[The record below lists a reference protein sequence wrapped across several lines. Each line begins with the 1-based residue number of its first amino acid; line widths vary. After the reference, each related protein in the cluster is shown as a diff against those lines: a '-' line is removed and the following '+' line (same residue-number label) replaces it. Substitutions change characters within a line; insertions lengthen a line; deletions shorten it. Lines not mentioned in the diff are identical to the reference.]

1 MSFPAGD
8 AFAVAS
14 SMGFAASNVLV
25 ARGVRGGQDDNGA
38 FLSLLVTLALSGA
51 MWAVLGAARGFE
63 PVTWRGIAWFC
74 GAGVF
79 TMFVGRVFSYA
90 SIARLG
96 AMRGSTMKRLI
107 PFFSVM
113 LGVGVLGERLTA
125 GMAAGMALIVASF
138 VLLVTRE
145 RGGVP
150 AAGKPRAAFNP
161 GYLYGPVS
169 ALGYAVGSLLRKIGL
184 AEAHD
189 ALLGAALGSV
199 VGVALFLA
207 TAAFSASYARAVRS
221 TFRRPSGWLLGAGT
235 AATFGQVFYFAALD
249 RAPLARVALISS
261 SEVFITLLLGW
272 LFLKRTETLTLPVV
286 VAAVLGFAGAAMVIG
301 V

>member
-1 MSFPAGD
+1 MFLSAGD

-14 SMGFAASNVLV
+14 SVGFATSNVLV
-25 ARGVRGGQDDNGA
+25 AQGMRGGRDDNGA
-38 FLSLLVTLALSGA
+38 FLSLLVTLVLASAL
-51 MWAVLGAARGFE
+51 WAVLGAVRGFE

-79 TMFVGRVFSYA
+79 SMFVGRVFSYA

-113 LGVGVLGERLTA
+113 LGVGILGERLTA
-125 GMAAGMALIVASF
+125 GMAMGMALIVASF
-138 VLLVTRE
+138 ALLLTRE
-145 RGGVP
+145 RGGAP
-150 AAGKPRAAFNP
+150 AAGTPAGRINA
-161 GYLYGPVS
+161 GYFYGPVS
-169 ALGYAVGSLLRKIGL
+169 ALGYAIGSLLRKMGL

-199 VGVALFLA
+199 VGTALFLA
-207 TAAFSASYARAVRS
+207 TAAWNESYARAVRS
-221 TFRRPSGWLLGAGT
+221 TFRRPSAWLLGAGT
-235 AATFGQVFYFAALD
+235 AATCGQVFYFAALD

-261 SEVFITLLLGW
+261 SEVFVTLLLGW
-272 LFLKRTETLTLPVV
+272 IFLKRTETLTLAVAA
-286 VAAVLGFAGAAMVIG
+286 AAVLGFAGAALVIG
-301 V
+301 L

>member
-1 MSFPAGD
+1 MAFPAGD

-14 SMGFAASNVLV
+14 SIGFATSNVLV
-25 ARGVRGGQDDNGA
+25 AQGMRGERDDNGA
-38 FLSLLVTLALSGA
+38 FLSLLVTLVLAGVL
-51 MWAVLGAARGFE
+51 WAVLGALRGFE

-79 TMFVGRVFSYA
+79 SMFVGRVFSYA

-138 VLLVTRE
+138 VLLLARE
-145 RGGVP
+145 RGGAP
-150 AAGKPRAAFNP
+150 AAGKPGGRINA

-169 ALGYAVGSLLRKIGL
+169 ALGYAIGSLLRKMGL

-199 VGVALFLA
+199 VGAALFLA
-207 TAAFSASYARAVRS
+207 TAAWSEPYARAVRS

-235 AATFGQVFYFAALD
+235 AATSGQVFYFAALD

-261 SEVFITLLLGW
+261 SEVFVTLLLGW
-272 LFLKRTETLTLPVV
+272 IFLKRTETLTLPVV
-286 VAAVLGFAGAAMVIG
+286 AAAVLGFAGAALVIG